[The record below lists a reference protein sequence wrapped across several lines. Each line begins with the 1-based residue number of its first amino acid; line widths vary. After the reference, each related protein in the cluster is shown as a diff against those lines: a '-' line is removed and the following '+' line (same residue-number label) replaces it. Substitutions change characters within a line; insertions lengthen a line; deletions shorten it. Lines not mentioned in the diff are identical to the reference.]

1 MLGQAFSKAFVFILL
16 LLYSTISG
24 AQTTT
29 SEEQKVQEK
38 IYLHLDNTGYFPGDT
53 IWYKAYV
60 VRADD
65 LHPTDMSRLLYVELL
80 TPDGY
85 VIERQHVIIN
95 SKGEA
100 WGCFELSDTI
110 YSGYY
115 ELRAYT
121 LWQLNFNSYIRKH
134 SKLRTTFQ
142 FYNKELRN
150 DFYTDYTGL
159 YSRVVPIYERNDNN
173 FNILPAYK
181 RRDAKPKRDI
191 KVTFYPEG
199 GNMVAGLRS
208 HLAFEVTDGYGK
220 PLDITGK
227 TESGIVLKPE
237 YEGRGIIDYT
247 PGSKSEDAVF
257 VYDDKT
263 YKFDLP
269 DVEQTGCVL
278 EYNYK
283 NDQISVKSK
292 GVSIAAVEINCRGK
306 NVVSQNIQPCNEYSL
321 DLKKLHLPTG
331 VNEFVVYD
339 AQANVLAYRLLFV
352 NNHDIGHAL
361 GVKLYNDSDNTEAG
375 KNVKPYS
382 KIDVKIKFPESFDGG
397 ASLSIRDKNRKLA
410 TYDDGNILSD
420 LLLAGDLKGFVAH
433 PLYYFES
440 EDEEHKRRL
449 NTLLI
454 IQGWRKYTTPTTIK
468 YKPERMLLFKG
479 KVHKVLDD
487 YDIVD
492 DDKPDK
498 VNIIEKPPFPLD
510 NNIENDEDFLTR
522 IENSMNVGNMDNV
535 SRKQN
540 YNQSSAEDVG
550 VDESLKEEPNGDN
563 NRSIYDLQNLDGRG
577 KVKAKKI
584 INVESEM
591 INGTEVLGGIAQI
604 DADGNFTIE
613 LPPYYGKRILF
624 VTAYNKKDSLKYSL
638 FSNKNTTFK
647 NAKAYP
653 EYYVQ
658 RVLPYPVFCKPYS
671 WQQTHVPNIV
681 EDDSTDVMANGPGDY
696 GLDKVN
702 VLPDVE
708 IKKRRSRALR
718 DFDWSHPVFTM
729 DAYDIYNLA
738 TDRGTSFGMYE
749 AKFFPAQA
757 ALALF
762 GDMGKYNKVKIRA
775 NVDDICYYN
784 DHNNH
789 FYNKRKISRPELYKM
804 LQLKRLQRVKVY
816 TDYNMR
822 DGSYNDVDNSE
833 QPDVV
838 FTFETVADE
847 NYRATYSVRRY
858 ILDGINIPY
867 KFYSPDYSNAIP
879 EKPNDYRRTLY
890 WNPNVQPDKDGEFKS
905 TFFTSSRQS
914 NLEVSACGL
923 SKNGNVYYY
932 EP

>member
-1 MLGQAFSKAFVFILL
+1 MLRLTFSKAFVFLL
-16 LLYSTISG
+16 LLLCSTISG
-24 AQTTT
+24 AQAT
-29 SEEQKVQEK
+29 SSEKQKIQEK
-38 IYLHLDNTGYFPGDT
+38 IYLHLDNTGYFAGDT

-85 VIERQHVIIN
+85 VIERQHVIVN
-95 SKGEA
+95 TKGEA
-100 WGCFELSDTI
+100 WGCFELNDTI

-121 LWQLNFNSYIRKH
+121 LWQLNFNSFIRKH
-134 SKLRTTFQ
+134 NKMRQIFR
-142 FYNKELRN
+142 FYDKELRN
-150 DFYTDYTGL
+150 DFYTDYNGL
-159 YSRVVPIYERNDNN
+159 YSRVVPIYERDDNN

-181 RRDAKPKRDI
+181 RRDAKPKRGI

-199 GNMVAGLRS
+199 GNMIAGLRS

-237 YEGRGIIDYT
+237 YEGRGIIEYT
-247 PGSKSEDAVF
+247 PGSKSENAMFTYNDQ
-257 VYDDKT
+257 T

-283 NDQISVKSK
+283 KGHISVKSK
-292 GVSIAAVEINCRGK
+292 GVSIATVEINCRGK

-352 NNHDIGHAL
+352 NNHDVGHAL
-361 GVKLYNDSDNTEAG
+361 GVKLYNDSDSTEAG
-375 KNVKPYS
+375 KDVKPYS
-382 KIDVKIKFPESFDGG
+382 KIDVKIKFPESFNGG
-397 ASLSIRDKNRKLA
+397 ASLSIRDKNRELA
-410 TYDDGNILSD
+410 TYDDGNMLSE

-454 IQGWRKYTTPTTIK
+454 IQGWRKYITPNTIK
-468 YKPERMLLFKG
+468 YEPEKMLVFKG
-479 KVHKVLDD
+479 KVHKALDD
-487 YDIVD
+487 YSIVD
-492 DDKPDK
+492 DDKPG
-498 VNIIEKPPFPLD
+498 IGMIAEPPYPLSATERKND
-510 NNIENDEDFLTR
+510 EEFFNNID
-522 IENSMNVGNMDNV
+522 NS
-535 SRKQN
+535 
-540 YNQSSAEDVG
+540 NQSSEDRGLG
-550 VDESLKEEPNGDN
+550 VDESLKDEPNDDN
-563 NRSIYDLQNLDGRG
+563 NLGIYELQNLDGRG

-591 INGTEVLGGIAQI
+591 INGSEVLGGIART
-604 DADGNFTIE
+604 DANGNFTIE

-624 VTAYNKKDSLKYSL
+624 VTAYNRKDSLKYSL
-638 FSNKNTTFK
+638 VSSKNTTFK
-647 NAKAYP
+647 NAKAFP
-653 EYYVQ
+653 AYYVQ
-658 RVLPYPVFCKPYS
+658 RVLPYPVFSKPYS
-671 WQQTHVPNIV
+671 WLQTHVPDIV
-681 EDDSTDVMANGPGDY
+681 EDDSTDVVANSPGDY

-702 VLPDVE
+702 VLSDVVV
-708 IKKRRSRALR
+708 KKGRRRGLR
-718 DFDWSHPVFTM
+718 GFDWSRPVFSM
-729 DAYDIYNLA
+729 DAYDLYNLA

-749 AKFFPAQA
+749 AGIFPAQA
-757 ALALF
+757 AIALF
-762 GDMGKYNKVKIRA
+762 GDMGKYKRIKVRA
-775 NVDDICYYN
+775 NVDDICYYK
-784 DHNNH
+784 D
-789 FYNKRKISRPELYKM
+789 YGVDVRLRNKRVISWSELDKM
-804 LQLKRLQRVKVY
+804 IQLKRLQSVKVY

-822 DGSYNDVDNSE
+822 DGSYNDVDNLE
-833 QPDVV
+833 QPDIV
-838 FTFETVADE
+838 FTFETVADG
-847 NYRATYSVRRY
+847 NYRATYSIRRY
-858 ILDGINIPY
+858 ILDGVNIPY

-890 WNPNVQPDKDGEFKS
+890 WNPNVQPGKDGEFEGS
-905 TFFTSSRQS
+905 FFTGSRQS
-914 NLEVSACGL
+914 SLEVSACGL